1 MTYEQEQRFTR
12 LSNDVNGNPR
22 YYIGVYELAD
32 LVGATVAAVAIKAG
46 FRKYRGKKYGA
57 GYVVVSYNL
66 EQSLSYLKA
75 HFVSLFL
82 TKTTRSRLMFTTLKR
97 LVDGRRIKILVHC
110 VRPQKYPYSV
120 RIWCYAVKKLS
131 LNTKNNGIT

>member
-12 LSNDVNGNPR
+12 LVTDVNGNPR

-32 LVGATVAAVAIKAG
+32 LVGATVAEAVAIKAG

-75 HFVSLFL
+75 QLE
-82 TKTTRSRLMFTTLKR
+82 RAA
-97 LVDGRRIKILVHC
+97 
-110 VRPQKYPYSV
+110 QK
-120 RIWCYAVKKLS
+120 
-131 LNTKNNGIT
+131 

>member
-1 MTYEQEQRFTR
+1 MTYDQEQRFTR

-32 LVGATVAAVAIKAG
+32 LVGTTVAEVEAVAKKAG

-66 EQSLSYLKA
+66 EQSLSYLEA
-75 HFVSLFL
+75 QLE
-82 TKTTRSRLMFTTLKR
+82 RAA
-97 LVDGRRIKILVHC
+97 
-110 VRPQKYPYSV
+110 QK
-120 RIWCYAVKKLS
+120 
-131 LNTKNNGIT
+131 

>member
-1 MTYEQEQRFTR
+1 MTYDQEQRFTR

-32 LVGATVAAVAIKAG
+32 LVGTTTAEVEAVSYKAG

-75 HFVSLFL
+75 QLE
-82 TKTTRSRLMFTTLKR
+82 RAA
-97 LVDGRRIKILVHC
+97 
-110 VRPQKYPYSV
+110 QK
-120 RIWCYAVKKLS
+120 
-131 LNTKNNGIT
+131 

>member
-32 LVGATVAAVAIKAG
+32 LAGATVAEVEAVRAG
-46 FRKYRGKKYGA
+46 FRKYRGKKYGT

-66 EQSLSYLKA
+66 DQSLSYLKA
-75 HFVSLFL
+75 QL
-82 TKTTRSRLMFTTLKR
+82 
-97 LVDGRRIKILVHC
+97 
-110 VRPQKYPYSV
+110 
-120 RIWCYAVKKLS
+120 
-131 LNTKNNGIT
+131 

>member
-32 LVGATVAAVAIKAG
+32 LSGATVAEVEAVAIKAG
-46 FRKYRGKKYGA
+46 FRTYRGKRYGA

-66 EQSLSYLKA
+66 DQSLSYLKA
-75 HFVSLFL
+75 QL
-82 TKTTRSRLMFTTLKR
+82 
-97 LVDGRRIKILVHC
+97 D
-110 VRPQKYPYSV
+110 SV
-120 RIWCYAVKKLS
+120 AKK
-131 LNTKNNGIT
+131 